1 MAKFP
6 VEYSDSEGVVDAVN
20 YLLSGPSGLGQNF
33 EGFSAYVPAYIRPAS
48 RQPWDLDINSTLD
61 PSIYLSIPISNIT
74 IVGGNPSKLIQ
85 VTFTTPFAD
94 PPFQFGD
101 RLDIKD
107 VIETGSDTSLNQT
120 SDVVYSCTTTDVTL
134 GYNADFEERTWDT
147 YVSGGTIGRDFTN
160 YATSTDCNGRVTVS
174 GATTQ
179 VFVSAQLNLEWEYT
193 CTTATTYNVI
203 VQIARLKGFPST
215 TPGSNDYL
223 FADSVIVSKKN
234 NVRAVTPGSGT
245 QALESIFT
253 TVLDGPNLDFGYY
266 WYILEVY
273 FAIPGSLF
281 PGDAYNTDG
290 VTVSGTKVALVSDT
304 TYSGITPTST
314 TGAGTGAVIDVTLT
328 AGASAG
334 YNLLTNTTI
343 DITNGGS
350 GYLVDDILTIP
361 GTSLGGTSPDNDMTL
376 VVYYVTGPYDVT
388 PGRATTGLRSL
399 TAQVIKQ

>member
-1 MAKFP
+1 MAKYP
-6 VEYSDSEGVVDAVN
+6 VEYTDDEGVVDAVN

-33 EGFSAYVPAYIRPAS
+33 QGFSAYLPAYIRPAS

-74 IVGGNPSKLIQ
+74 IVGGNPSKFIQ

-107 VIETGSDTSLNQT
+107 VIETGSDTSLNGA
-120 SDVVYSCTTTDVTL
+120 SDVVYSCTTTDVTI
-134 GYNADFEERTWDT
+134 GYNANFPVKTWNT

-160 YATSTDCNGRVTVS
+160 YAVSTDCNGRVTVS

-193 CTTATTYNVI
+193 CTTAITYNVI
-203 VQIARLKGFPST
+203 VQIARLKGFPSDS
-215 TPGSNDYL
+215 PGSNDYL
-223 FADSVIVSKKN
+223 FADSVVVSKKN

-273 FAIPGSLF
+273 FEIPGSLLS
-281 PGDAYNTDG
+281 GDGKDNFTI
-290 VTVSGTKVALVSDT
+290 SGTKVALVSDT
-304 TYSGITPTST
+304 TYSGITPTT
-314 TGAGTGAVIDVTLT
+314 VTGSGTGAVLDVTLKE
-328 AGASAG
+328 GGSSG
-334 YNLLTNTTI
+334 YNLATNTTI
-343 DITNGGS
+343 DVTNGGS

-361 GTSLGGTSPDNDMTL
+361 GTSLGGTSPANDMTL

-388 PGRATTGLRSL
+388 PGKATTGLRSL

>member
-33 EGFSAYVPAYIRPAS
+33 QGFSAYVPAYIRPAS
-48 RQPWDLDINSTLD
+48 RQPWDLDINSTLN

-101 RLDIKD
+101 RLDIAG
-107 VIETGSDTSLNQT
+107 VTETGTGTSLNGA

-134 GYNADFEERTWDT
+134 GYNADFDERTWKT

-234 NVRAVTPGSGT
+234 NIRTVTPGAGT

-281 PGDAYNTDG
+281 PGDAADTDG
-290 VTVSGTKVALVSDT
+290 VTVSGTKVALGSDT

-361 GTSLGGTSPDNDMTL
+361 GTSLGGTSPANDMTL